1 MFGDNDYEE
10 WSDFL
15 QEYSPPPYNLPG
27 KSISKS
33 IFKLVVFY
41 IIYLITTNQPLFQ
54 NVKNMAFVLSSH
66 WLAKKKNPEGVEFLV
81 TVDRVHFPAKPCV
94 I

>member
-41 IIYLITTNQPLFQ
+41 IIYFNYNKPTTISKREKYGICF
-54 NVKNMAFVLSSH
+54 K
-66 WLAKKKNPEGVEFLV
+66 
-81 TVDRVHFPAKPCV
+81 
-94 I
+94 